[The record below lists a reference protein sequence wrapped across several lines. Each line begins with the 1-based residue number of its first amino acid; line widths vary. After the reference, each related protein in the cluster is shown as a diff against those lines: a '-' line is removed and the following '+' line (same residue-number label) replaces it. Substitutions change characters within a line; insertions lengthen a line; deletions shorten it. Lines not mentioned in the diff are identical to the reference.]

1 MAILNQRLHKK
12 NASGEYDTV
21 YLETKASMVLME
33 DGTTV
38 EHKLQNVGG
47 MNAATYTLSSSGWSL
62 GSDGRYAQTLSIDG
76 VTADASQVIVVDV
89 ALSGSDL
96 DADAEVC
103 NAWEEPSGHNVMQA
117 AGKLTFYAYTAPSIN
132 IPIYVG
138 V

>member
-103 NAWEEPSGHNVMQA
+103 NAGCWEVNF
-117 AGKLTFYAYTAPSIN
+117 LC
-132 IPIYVG
+132 IYSS
-138 V
+138 

>member
-1 MAILNQRLHKK
+1 MAILKQRLYKK

-38 EHKLQNVGG
+38 EDKFKTVGG
-47 MNAATYTLSSSGWSL
+47 MNAATYTLSSNSWSL
-62 GSDGRYAQTLSIDG
+62 GSDGRYKQTINVTG
-76 VTADASQVIVVDV
+76 VTADVSQVIVVDP
-89 ALSGSDL
+89 ALTGTDL

-103 NAWEEPSGHNVMQA
+103 NAWEEPSGHNVTQE
-117 AGKLTFYAYTAPSIN
+117 AGKLTFYAYTAPTIN
-132 IPIYVG
+132 IPINIG